1 MSGYIVRNPAKLA
14 IQNNQLQVVG
24 GELENQAAEVIRK
37 TDLEWTIVRLPV
49 LKTNQNKVR

>member
-1 MSGYIVRNPAKLA
+1 MA